1 MLVGMIIGS
10 SIAAT
15 VATISDDFFDSI
27 ISRIALVGYVASMI
41 VAAIFVI
48 ILVWRLLRD
57 KWRADEKK
65 YYG

>member
-1 MLVGMIIGS
+1 
-10 SIAAT
+10 